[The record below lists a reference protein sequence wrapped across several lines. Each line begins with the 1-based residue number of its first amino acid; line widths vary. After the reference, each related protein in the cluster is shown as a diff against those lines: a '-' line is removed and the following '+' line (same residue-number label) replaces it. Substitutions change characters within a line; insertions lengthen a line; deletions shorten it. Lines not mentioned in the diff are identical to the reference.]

1 MSDPILFVC
10 TGCGKS
16 YPPDGNDWRCSC
28 GHLFELSPWPDF
40 DPGHLD
46 DTQPGLWRYRRLFP
60 LEPSW
65 EPVTLGEGNTPLL
78 PIQWEGRR
86 TLLKLESQSPTGSF
100 KDRGASVLATAL
112 RGLGIQRAVEA
123 SSGNAGV
130 SLAAYSARAGITCE
144 LCVPSTVDGPKLDL
158 MAAYGAEVI
167 EIKGKREYAALA
179 AWAAA
184 AHGAFYASHVY
195 NPFFLAGTETVA
207 YELWEQFGRQ
217 APESVVLPVG
227 NGTLLLGLYRGF
239 RRLLKAGLVRRMPR
253 LIAAQS
259 AACAPLYQ
267 AFAGGRQTVD
277 PITPSPTITSGIA
290 ISQPAWGEQILA
302 AVRDSGGTVLA
313 LADDETQAAR
323 RHLAQHGFYVEDTS
337 AVAVAALSHLSDM
350 AQPPTGEP
358 RVVILTG
365 HGLKTYQAP

>member
-10 TGCGKS
+10 TGCGRT
-16 YPPDGNDWRCSC
+16 YPPDGNDWRCGC
-28 GHLFELSPWPDF
+28 GHLFELSAWPDF
-40 DPGHLD
+40 DPGQFD
-46 DTQPGLWRYRRLFP
+46 DRQRGLWRYRRLFP
-60 LEPSW
+60 LESAW

-78 PIQWEGRR
+78 PAEWDGRQI
-86 TLLKLESQSPTGSF
+86 LLKLESQSPTGSF
-100 KDRGASVLATAL
+100 KDRGASVLVTAL

-195 NPFFLAGTETVA
+195 NPFFLAGTESVA
-207 YELWEQFGRQ
+207 YELWEQLGRK

-227 NGTLLLGLYRGF
+227 NGTLLQGLYRGF
-239 RRLLKAGLVRRMPR
+239 RRLLKAGLVGRVPR
-253 LIAAQS
+253 LLAVQS
-259 AACAPLYQ
+259 IACAPLYQ

-277 PITPSPTITSGIA
+277 PVNPSPTITNGIA

-302 AVRDSGGTVLA
+302 AVRDSGGAVLA
-313 LADDETQAAR
+313 VTDDETQAAR

-337 AVAVAALSHLSDM
+337 AVAVAALGLLSGM
-350 AQPPTGEP
+350 SQPPADEP
-358 RVVILTG
+358 LVVILTG
-365 HGLKTYQAP
+365 YGLKTTLAP